1 MRNRFNRSK
10 FDFRGRMY
18 ANILTD
24 GAAILTP
31 VSVPVWP
38 MPCTIFAFTTALLAT
53 TSKLLTIGNFIIH
66 ELIFCP
72 PGECCTST
80 GIKPKIL
87 LAARENLP
95 LLLSCLTEDKF
106 IITYYQESPQILYL
120 FFLFVVKY
128 YQFLW

>member
-72 PGECCTST
+72 PGECCTSA
-80 GIKPKIL
+80 GISRKFYWL
-87 LAARENLP
+87 LAKIYPCCSHVLQKTS
-95 LLLSCLTEDKF
+95 LL
-106 IITYYQESPQILYL
+106 
-120 FFLFVVKY
+120 
-128 YQFLW
+128 